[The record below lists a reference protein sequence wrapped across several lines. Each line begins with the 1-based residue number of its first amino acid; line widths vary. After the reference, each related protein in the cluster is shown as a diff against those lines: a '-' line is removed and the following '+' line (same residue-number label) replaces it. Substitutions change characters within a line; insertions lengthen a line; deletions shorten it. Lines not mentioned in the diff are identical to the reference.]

1 MAQAFGVLGL
11 QGLQVLHPSKQFGHS
26 VSGESIVDRLQ
37 QSQDGAGASCFRQVS
52 LPPIVAIS
60 LTASSEELVA
70 VKKEKKKG
78 ALRARKVAGRV
89 ESSVRDHQQTAARA
103 LNVLHEHFSSALY
116 QNIALTE
123 DELSRYS
130 IMSPDAATILNQ
142 SILEAQWAL
151 TLEELM
157 HEEKVRER
165 KVTRRASTGKVKEA
179 KKKKDFTSEAEEDT
193 CTESTESTSTPT
205 KELVVKS
212 GRPSARTR
220 RLEARQRRV
229 AATGKPTPSEV
240 LMIHPLK
247 KYQKGERAKPVKSE
261 GVQDYLTTYLREITK
276 IELLTKQEEIVL
288 SKKLRIGLNLIEER
302 KK

>member
-1 MAQAFGVLGL
+1 MAQALGVLGL
-11 QGLQVLHPSKQFGHS
+11 QGLQVLHPSKQFGQS
-26 VSGESIVDRLQ
+26 LSGEGTVERLQ
-37 QSQDGAGASCFRQVS
+37 HSPDGAGASCFRQVS

-60 LTASSEELVA
+60 LTASSEDLVA
-70 VKKEKKKG
+70 AKKEKKKG
-78 ALRARKVAGRV
+78 SLRARKVPARV

-103 LNVLHEHFSSALY
+103 LNVLHEHFSTALY

-123 DELSRYS
+123 DEMSRYS
-130 IMSPDAATILNQ
+130 IMSPDASTILNQ

-157 HEEKVRER
+157 HEEKIRER
-165 KVTRRASTGKVKEA
+165 KVTRRTGTGKSKEVKRKKAST
-179 KKKKDFTSEAEEDT
+179 SETVEGT
-193 CTESTESTSTPT
+193 CTENTESTSTLT

-229 AATGKPTPSEV
+229 AAAGKPTPSEV

-276 IELLTKQEEIVL
+276 IDLLTKQEEIVL

>member
-1 MAQAFGVLGL
+1 MAQALGVMSL
-11 QGLQVLHPSKQFGHS
+11 QGLQALHSSKQS
-26 VSGESIVDRLQ
+26 LSSEIPVDRL
-37 QSQDGAGASCFRQVS
+37 QDGAGASCFRQVS
-52 LPPIVAIS
+52 LPPIVALS
-60 LTASSEELVA
+60 LTSSSEDLVA
-70 VKKEKKKG
+70 VKKGKKKG
-78 ALRARKVAGRV
+78 TLRTRKVAGHV
-89 ESSVRDHQQTAARA
+89 ESSVRDHHQTAARA
-103 LNVLHEHFSSALY
+103 LSVLHERFSTALY
-116 QNIALTE
+116 HNIALTE

-130 IMSPDAATILNQ
+130 IMSPDASTILGQ

-157 HEEKVRER
+157 REEKVKKR
-165 KVTRRASTGKVKEA
+165 KVTRKVVKGKLKGVER
-179 KKKKDFTSEAEEDT
+179 KKDESTVEAVEAVEAVEDT
-193 CTESTESTSTPT
+193 CTESTSAVTT
-205 KELVVKS
+205 ELVVKS

-229 AATGKPTPSEV
+229 AAAGKPTNPEV

-247 KYQKGERAKPVKSE
+247 KYQKGERAKPVKTE

-276 IELLTKQEEIVL
+276 IDLLTKQEEIVL

>member
-1 MAQAFGVLGL
+1 
-11 QGLQVLHPSKQFGHS
+11 
-26 VSGESIVDRLQ
+26 
-37 QSQDGAGASCFRQVS
+37 
-52 LPPIVAIS
+52 
-60 LTASSEELVA
+60 VA

-78 ALRARKVAGRV
+78 ILRAHKLAERV
-89 ESSVRDHQQTAARA
+89 ESSVRDHMQTATSG

-116 QNIALTE
+116 QNVALTE

-130 IMSPDAATILNQ
+130 ILSPDASTILNQ

-157 HEEKVRER
+157 HDAKARER
-165 KVTRRASTGKVKEA
+165 KITRRTGTGKSKEVRR
-179 KKKKDFTSEAEEDT
+179 KIGIEDT
-193 CTESTESTSTPT
+193 CPEGTESTSTST
-205 KELVVKS
+205 KKLVVKS

-229 AATGKPTPSEV
+229 ATAGKPSPSEV

-276 IELLTKQEEIVL
+276 IDLLTKQEEIVL

>member
-1 MAQAFGVLGL
+1 MAQALGVLGL
-11 QGLQVLHPSKQFGHS
+11 QGLQVSKQFGQS
-26 VSGESIVDRLQ
+26 LSGENSVDRLQ
-37 QSQDGAGASCFRQVS
+37 HLQDGAGASCFRQVS

-60 LTASSEELVA
+60 LTASGEELVA
-70 VKKEKKKG
+70 VKERKKG
-78 ALRARKVAGRV
+78 TLRTRKVAARG
-89 ESSVRDHQQTAARA
+89 ESSVRGAQQTAARA
-103 LNVLHEHFSSALY
+103 LNVLHEHFSSALFP
-116 QNIALTE
+116 NIALTE
-123 DELSRYS
+123 DELSRY
-130 IMSPDAATILNQ
+130 IMLPDASTILNQ

-157 HEEKVRER
+157 HEEKVRVPN
-165 KVTRRASTGKVKEA
+165 VTRRTGTEKSKVARRKKEKA
-179 KKKKDFTSEAEEDT
+179 VEDT
-193 CTESTESTSTPT
+193 CTEITESTASTSAPT
-205 KELVVKS
+205 EELVVKS

-229 AATGKPTPSEV
+229 AAAGKPTPSEV

-247 KYQKGERAKPVKSE
+247 KYQKGERPKPFKSE

-276 IELLTKQEEIVL
+276 IDLLTKQEEIIL